1 VKRFLQEYKMPN
13 LTPNLKSNFAE
24 FRAFEKKG
32 WEDVAENWHRHFE
45 TVSRQSI
52 KPLLENVGFTN
63 TKNSRGK
70 LLLDV
75 ATGPGYG
82 ASKAAELGVNA
93 RGIDF
98 SAAQIIQAKTLH
110 PGIKFNVGDAEQLPY
125 SNNEFDAVIINFG
138 LNHFSDPDLALKE
151 TLRVL
156 KPGGHIAF
164 TTWAKPPL
172 SVGFE
177 LVESAIFKF
186 GNPDAFLPAGPNY
199 YRFSEPDEAIKT
211 LKKVGFQTPKISII
225 QQTWQVDDGKK
236 MLEAIETGTVRA
248 GALLRAQTQ
257 SAKKKIVSMVC
268 KESEEYRNKEFLD
281 IPMPAVLASATKII
295 SH

>member
-1 VKRFLQEYKMPN
+1 MTN
-13 LTPNLKSNFAE
+13 LTQQLKCKFDTDFSE

-32 WEDVAENWHRHFE
+32 WEAVARNWHRHFE

-52 KPLLENVGFTN
+52 KPLLENVGFTD
-63 TKNSRGK
+63 TKNSRCK

-82 ASKAAELGVNA
+82 ASKAVELGVNA

-98 SAAQIIQAKTLH
+98 SEAQIIQAKTLH
-110 PGIKFNVGDAEQLPY
+110 PEIKFDVGDAEQLSY

-138 LNHFSDPDLALKE
+138 LNHFSDPDRALKE
-151 TLRVL
+151 ALRVL
-156 KPGGHIAF
+156 KPGGRIAF

-172 SVGFE
+172 SIGFE
-177 LVESAIFKF
+177 LVESAIFKC

-199 YRFSEPDEAIKT
+199 YRFSDPVEAINT
-211 LKKVGFQTPKISII
+211 LKKVGFEAPKISII
-225 QQTWQVDDGKK
+225 PQIWQVDDGKQ

-257 SAKKKIVSMVC
+257 RAKKKIVSIVC
-268 KESEEYRNKEFLD
+268 NEAEKYRKKEFLD
-281 IPMPAVLASATKII
+281 IPMPAVLASAVKIT
-295 SH
+295 SR